1 MSFRVHI
8 SRLLGF
14 MLLCSTLWGT
24 CTSAVRAAERADDPE
39 LQLVRVE
46 LVKARLLEQ
55 FFVLRFRMD
64 NPGSGR
70 LLVRG
75 LNYTLYLKDI
85 KLAEGEWSHW
95 FTIPGRSYEEFEV
108 PVRTNLW
115 RHLRSIV
122 KLLEDRDRPIPY
134 RLRGEAKTGLLFGRT
149 VRLTHNGE
157 IMPGDF
163 ITDEAPL

>member
-1 MSFRVHI
+1 MSFRAHI
-8 SRLLGF
+8 WRLLGF
-14 MLLCSTLWGT
+14 MMLCATLCGT
-24 CTSAVRAAERADDPE
+24 GPSAVWAADRPDDPE

-64 NPGSGR
+64 NPGRKR

-75 LNYTLYLKDI
+75 LDYTLYLKDI

-122 KLLEDRDRPIPY
+122 KLLEDRNKPIPY
-134 RLRGEAKTGLLFGRT
+134 RLRGEARTGLLFGRT